1 MGGLQSQNKSQADL
15 WEQDDQRLFFN
26 FLRFSPTYWQVCS
39 NSEKLRLHKN
49 MHDDQKAAIKCHRRY
64 GSVFDT
70 SYHDW
75 SNTNRIKFK
84 NDSKPA
90 IQLLDGSQSGVIK
103 SDDQF
108 IHLPKGAQA
117 KLIDLRLLMDSV
129 PVKQI
134 ISTAVKAVKVRV
146 ASLWKIINLVYT
158 RALNPD
164 IEQWRVG
171 ALVKLVKAFE
181 HCLDPWAARSVRGH
195 EDMRR
200 HMNLMVKRLLDR
212 AALIAEN
219 AARDL
224 FPNDQGVLHSQ
235 FKLNFGHS
243 DFATRLFAQG
253 DCEAIYARTRV
264 LCS

>member
-1 MGGLQSQNKSQADL
+1 MGGLQSENKSQADL

-26 FLRFSPTYWQVCS
+26 FLRISPTYWQICS
-39 NSEKLRLHKN
+39 NSQTLRLHKH
-49 MHDDQKAAIKCHRRY
+49 MHDDQRAAIQCHRRY

-70 SYHDW
+70 SYDDW
-75 SNTNRIKFK
+75 SITNSRKFG

-90 IQLLDGSQSGVIK
+90 IQLFDGTQAAVIQF
-103 SDDQF
+103 DDQF
-108 IHLPKGAQA
+108 IHLPNGSNA
-117 KLIDLRLLMDSV
+117 KLHDLKLLMDSV
-129 PVKQI
+129 SFNQI

-146 ASLWKIINLVYT
+146 GSLWKIINLIYT

-181 HCLDPWAARSVRGH
+181 HCLDPWAARSVKGH

-212 AALIAEN
+212 AAMIAEN

-224 FPNDQGVLHSQ
+224 FPNDQGVLHPQ
-235 FKLNFGHS
+235 FKLNFGDS

-253 DCEAIYARTRV
+253 DCEAIYARNQV
-264 LCS
+264 LCA

>member
-26 FLRFSPTYWQVCS
+26 FLRISPTYWQVCS
-39 NSEKLRLHKN
+39 NSKILRLHKH
-49 MHDDQKAAIKCHRRY
+49 MHEEQRAAIQCHRRY

-70 SYHDW
+70 SYDNW
-75 SNTNRIKFK
+75 SNMNRIKFK

-90 IQLLDGSQSGVIK
+90 IQLLDGTQVGVIK

-108 IHLPKGAQA
+108 IHLPMESQA
-117 KLIDLRLLMDSV
+117 KLHDLKLLLDSV
-129 PVKQI
+129 SVKQM

-181 HCLDPWAARSVRGH
+181 HLLDPWAPRSVQGH

-212 AALIAEN
+212 AAMIAEN

-224 FPNDQGVLHSQ
+224 FPNEQGVLHPQ

-253 DCEAIYARTRV
+253 DCEAIYARNRA
-264 LCS
+264 LCA

>member
-26 FLRFSPTYWQVCS
+26 FLRISPTYWQICS
-39 NSEKLRLHKN
+39 NSQTLRLHKN
-49 MHDDQKAAIKCHRRY
+49 MHDDQRAAIQCHRRY
-64 GSVFDT
+64 GSVFNP
-70 SYHDW
+70 SYDDW
-75 SNTNRIKFK
+75 SITNRRKFG

-90 IQLLDGSQSGVIK
+90 IQLLDGIQAGVIQP
-103 SDDQF
+103 DDQF
-108 IHLPKGAQA
+108 IHLPNGSKA
-117 KLIDLRLLMDSV
+117 KLRDLKLLMDSV
-129 PVKQI
+129 PFNQM

-146 ASLWKIINLVYT
+146 ASLWKIINLIYT

-181 HCLDPWAARSVRGH
+181 HCLDPWAARSVKGH

-200 HMNLMVKRLLDR
+200 HMNLMVKRFLDR
-212 AALIAEN
+212 AAMIAEN

-224 FPNDQGVLHSQ
+224 FPNEQGVLHPQ

-243 DFATRLFAQG
+243 DFASRLFAQG
-253 DCEAIYARTRV
+253 DCEAIYARNRV
-264 LCS
+264 LCA

>member
-49 MHDDQKAAIKCHRRY
+49 MHDDQKAAIQCHRRY

-90 IQLLDGSQSGVIK
+90 IQLLDGSQAGVIK

-117 KLIDLRLLMDSV
+117 KLNDLKLLMDSV

-134 ISTAVKAVKVRV
+134 VGTAVKAVKVRV
-146 ASLWKIINLVYT
+146 ASL
-158 RALNPD
+158 
-164 IEQWRVG
+164 
-171 ALVKLVKAFE
+171 
-181 HCLDPWAARSVRGH
+181 
-195 EDMRR
+195 
-200 HMNLMVKRLLDR
+200 
-212 AALIAEN
+212 
-219 AARDL
+219 
-224 FPNDQGVLHSQ
+224 
-235 FKLNFGHS
+235 
-243 DFATRLFAQG
+243 
-253 DCEAIYARTRV
+253 
-264 LCS
+264 